1 MKLTRAGSDYH
12 LAILLLAGVG
22 ILSGGTL
29 FAALA
34 LALAFASLVSL
45 ALSKLRGPRSV
56 AVRSA
61 SGPVKVLKGEEA
73 KITLSV
79 LGTRSPWATVE
90 VESVRVDGPVEVS
103 QTPSAGGGVQ
113 LVLRPRLEGRFSEMV
128 ATIVSE
134 DALGLFR
141 STRTAKLEDA
151 VLDSLPLSLVAP
163 MPRVYIPP
171 LVVGESPSGTAGKG
185 QEFYGVEEYTEHSE
199 SKDILWRRAAKEP
212 DSPLLARVREANSPE
227 WVTIRVAHG
236 ALSPGQRRELVDLQC
251 EALGTLGRGVI
262 LAGVGAEVVGPD
274 GAVAL
279 AEDDVGLAEAV
290 MRTSAAVEG
299 PPAQEG
305 TPAPDLTVVVG
316 TLPEEEVIGLAR
328 RPTVFVGRPEGRL
341 DDPFAVTFTGTEDL
355 SGLLRLVLAR

>member
-61 SGPVKVLKGEEA
+61 SGPARVLKGEEA

-79 LGTRSPWATVE
+79 LGARSPWATVE
-90 VESVRVDGPVEVS
+90 VS
-103 QTPSAGGGVQ
+103 QTSSPSGRVE
-113 LVLRPRLEGRFSEMV
+113 LVLRPRLAGRFSDIT
-128 ATIVSE
+128 ATVVSE

-236 ALSPGQRRELVDLQC
+236 AMSPGQRPELVDLQC

-274 GAVAL
+274 GAWAL
-279 AEDDVGLAEAV
+279 AEDDAGLEEAV

-316 TLPEEEVIGLAR
+316 TLPEEEVSGLAR